1 VSQRFD
7 AVVIGTGPAGEV
19 AASRL
24 PKLGLRTALVERE
37 LVGGE
42 CAYWACIPSKTLLR
56 PPEARSEARH
66 AAGLGE
72 PEQRWSD
79 IVAYRDYMTRI
90 LDDGAVKGYED
101 YGVNVYKGEARI
113 TAPGRI
119 EVGGQE
125 LEAERIVIATE
136 RSVRPGDRWPRGGQL
151 LDQPRGHPAA
161 GGPRSAGAATTFE
174 GLVRTGSWRF
184 DSRRSRQKPLVR
196 RLSLRDQLCP
206 LQQTVSA

>member
-79 IVAYRDYMTRI
+79 IVAYRDYMTRR
-90 LDDGAVKGYED
+90 LDDAGAVKGYED

-125 LEAERIVIATE
+125 LEAERIVIATGSDP
-136 RSVRPGDRWPRGGQL
+136 SVPEIDGLEEAGYWTNREATQLPEVPARLALRP
-151 LDQPRGHPAA
+151 H
-161 GGPRSAGAATTFE
+161 
-174 GLVRTGSWRF
+174 
-184 DSRRSRQKPLVR
+184 
-196 RLSLRDQLCP
+196 LRA
-206 LQQTVSA
+206 S